1 MKKILSVT
9 LTIVFIGIL
18 LFALSECPEF
28 GNISNPANNYVSH
41 RYIDQ
46 CVKDTGAINIITG
59 IILDYRAF
67 DTFGESIVL
76 FAAAISVIVVLNKSR
91 EQV

>member
-18 LFALSECPEF
+18 LFALCEGPEF
-28 GNISNPANNYVSH
+28 GNIRNPANNYVSH

-46 CVKDTGAINIITG
+46 GVKDTGAINLITG

-67 DTFGESIVL
+67 DTFGESTVL

>member
-1 MKKILSVT
+1 MKKILSVV
-9 LTIVFIGIL
+9 LTVAFICIL
-18 LFALSECPEF
+18 LVAVSEGPVF
-28 GNISNPANNYVSH
+28 GNADNPANNYVSE

-46 CVKDTGAINIITG
+46 GVADTGAINIVTG

-67 DTFGESIVL
+67 DTFGEATVL
-76 FAAAISVIVVLNKSR
+76 FAAVISVIIVLNKSK

>member
-1 MKKILSVT
+1 MKKILSVL

-18 LFALSECPEF
+18 LIALCEGPQF
-28 GNISNPANNYVSH
+28 GNIGNPANNYVSH
-41 RYIDQ
+41 RYIEQ
-46 CVKDTGAINIITG
+46 GVKDTGAINIVTG

-67 DTFGESIVL
+67 DTFGESTVL
-76 FAAAISVIVVLNKSR
+76 FAAVISVMIVLNQSR

>member
-1 MKKILSVT
+1 MKKILSVI

-18 LFALSECPEF
+18 MIALSEGPIF
-28 GNISNPANNYVSH
+28 GNINNPANNYVSE
-41 RYIDQ
+41 RYIGEG
-46 CVKDTGAINIITG
+46 VKDTGAINIVTG

-67 DTFGESIVL
+67 DTFGESTVL
-76 FAAAISVIVVLNKSR
+76 FAAVISVMIVLSHSR

>member
-1 MKKILSVT
+1 MKKILSIT

-18 LFALSECPEF
+18 LIALCEGPKF
-28 GNISNPANNYVSH
+28 GNSGNPANNYVSH
-41 RYIDQ
+41 RYIEQ
-46 CVKDTGAINIITG
+46 GIKDTGAINIVTG

-67 DTFGESIVL
+67 DTFGEATVL
-76 FAAAISVIVVLNKSR
+76 FAAVISVIIVLKQSR

>member
-1 MKKILSVT
+1 MRRILSVV

-18 LFALSECPEF
+18 LLALCEGPTF
-28 GNISNPANNYVSH
+28 GNASNPANNYVSH

-46 CVKDTGAINIITG
+46 GVADTGAINIVTG

-76 FAAAISVIVVLNKSR
+76 FAAVISVMIVLKQSK